1 MKKNET
7 DFLKITQLKII
18 QVNFTWP
25 PTVDNPLDA
34 VDVSVGVE
42 ENTVRDLSISSSSP
56 RLLVVTL
63 H

>member
-1 MKKNET
+1 MLSKHKTKTTLNWQIAIR
-7 DFLKITQLKII
+7 KAQLLH
-18 QVNFTWP
+18 TA
-25 PTVDNPLDA
+25 DNPLDA
-34 VDVSVGVE
+34 LNISVGVE